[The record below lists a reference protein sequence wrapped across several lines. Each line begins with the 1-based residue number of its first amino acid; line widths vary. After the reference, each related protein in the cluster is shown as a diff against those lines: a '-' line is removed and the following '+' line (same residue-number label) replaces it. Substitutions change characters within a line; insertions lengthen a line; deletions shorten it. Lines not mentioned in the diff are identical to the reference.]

1 MIVINANDSTPRITI
16 LPNVYVPAFVDG
28 ISGYYLE
35 FIDDETQ
42 TAYEFGNGQNFNISG
57 DFFQIDIDN
66 SNDDLKP
73 EKYYTMRMIN
83 SSSKKIVY
91 RDKAF
96 VTTQS
101 QGVKYNNNENQYVSA
116 DSGNNDYIVI

>member
-1 MIVINANDSTPRITI
+1 MIVINANDATPKITI

-28 ISGYYLE
+28 ISGYFLE

-42 TAYEFGNGQNFNISG
+42 DVFTFNGMFQIEG
-57 DFFQIDIDN
+57 DFFEIDINN
-66 SNDDLKP
+66 SNDDLKL

-83 SSSKKIVY
+83 STTKKVVY

-96 VTTQS
+96 VTDQA

>member
-1 MIVINANDSTPRITI
+1 MIVINANDSTPTITI

-42 TAYEFGNGQNFNISG
+42 TAYEFGNGENFDIDG
-57 DFFQIDIDN
+57 DFFQIDINN

-73 EKYYTMRMIN
+73 EKYYTCWRM
-83 SSSKKIVY
+83 KITIRSRAKRWWRSLCRMV
-91 RDKAF
+91 R
-96 VTTQS
+96 
-101 QGVKYNNNENQYVSA
+101 
-116 DSGNNDYIVI
+116 

>member
-1 MIVINANDSTPRITI
+1 MIVINANDSTPTITI

-42 TAYEFGNGQNFNISG
+42 TAYEFGNGENFDIDG
-57 DFFQIDIDN
+57 DFFQIDINN

-96 VTTQS
+96 VTAQS
-101 QGVKYNNNENQYVSA
+101 QGVKYNNNLDKYVSA

>member
-16 LPNVYVPAFVDG
+16 LPNIYVSAFVDG

-42 TAYEFGNGQNFNISG
+42 EVFTFNSGQIFEIEG
-57 DFFQIDIDN
+57 DFFATDIDN

-73 EKYYTMRMIN
+73 EKYYTMRMKR
-83 SSSKKIVY
+83 SSDDLVVY

-96 VTTQS
+96 ITAQS

>member
-1 MIVINANDSTPRITI
+1 MIVINANDSTPTITI

-28 ISGYYLE
+28 IGGYYLE

-42 TAYEFGNGQNFNISG
+42 TAYEFGNGDIFQIDG
-57 DFFQIDIDN
+57 DFFQININN
-66 SNDDLKP
+66 SNNDLKP

-83 SSSKKIVY
+83 STSKKIVY

-96 VTTQS
+96 VTAQN

-116 DSGNNDYIVI
+116 NSGNNDYIVI